1 MLDATAGA
9 VVDAVLDAVA
19 EAGGVLVVVLLVMVV
34 VDDDEAGVL
43 VAALE
48 EVPSVV
54 GVPEAASRVL
64 AAVGRLACM
73 ARVGVWDC
81 QGPPVTQTVKPRR
94 NAAVTAASTGNFL
107 FFFALWRPAISVP
120 FSYCG

>member
-1 MLDATAGA
+1 MVGPVVDDM
-9 VVDAVLDAVA
+9 VDAVFDAVA
-19 EAGGVLVVVLLVMVV
+19 KTGGVLVVVLLVMVV
-34 VDDDEAGVL
+34 VDDDEASVL

-64 AAVGRLACM
+64 AVVGKLACM

-94 NAAVTAASTGNFL
+94 NAAVTAASAGSFL